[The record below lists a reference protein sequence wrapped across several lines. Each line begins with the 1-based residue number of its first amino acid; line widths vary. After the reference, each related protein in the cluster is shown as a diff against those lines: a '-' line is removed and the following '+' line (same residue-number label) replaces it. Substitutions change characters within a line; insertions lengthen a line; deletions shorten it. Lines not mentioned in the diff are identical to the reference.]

1 MVTVKTHLIDESF
14 ITVIGCKNQR
24 EFLSCILI
32 SRASCIMLVCAD
44 VTSILLGC

>member
-14 ITVIGCKNQR
+14 ITVIGCKNQK
-24 EFLSCILI
+24 EFLSCILN

-44 VTSILLGC
+44 VTSILFGC